1 MESPRAGLQR
11 FQSWLK
17 RQSKDPEGQVLLA
30 LGTLGV
36 LTGGWV
42 LFWPVPTEVVG
53 RSMPAQPIRALSMS
67 AMIRLSREK
76 RPPPQVASTRHITTY
91 IAAFSQLG
99 GSPTPMG
106 PA

>member
-1 MESPRAGLQR
+1 MDRPRAGLQR
-11 FQSWLK
+11 FQSWLQ
-17 RQSKDPEGQVLLA
+17 RQSGDPEGQVLLA

-36 LTGGWV
+36 LTAGWV

>member
-17 RQSKDPEGQVLLA
+17 RQSKEPEGEVLLA
-30 LGTLGV
+30 LGALGV
-36 LTGGWV
+36 LRGGGV
-42 LFWPVPTEVVG
+42 VRPVPTEVVG
-53 RSMPAQPIRALSMS
+53 RGGPAQPIRAFRMS

-91 IAAFSQLG
+91 IAAFPQLG